1 MIILSQI
8 QDEKDLY
15 LLLSWII
22 DSCDSEI
29 SYGISKFGLKKTI
42 ESLSNTKYKK
52 RLKEIESINKL
63 KETLDLNQIN
73 YISRIDQN
81 WPKQLQDLKHIEPL
95 GLFFKGNF
103 EYILNKS
110 LAIVGTRKSTY
121 EGNMIA
127 TEIAF
132 DLANTGLNIISGGA
146 IGIDHAAHHGALI
159 ANGTTIAVQAAGLNK
174 LYPSKNI
181 DTFNKIINNGLLI
194 SEYPPYRNA
203 NKISFLHR
211 NRLIAALSIGTLVIE
226 AGEISGALSTARYA
240 TKLNRFLMAI
250 PGSILSKSS
259 LGTNE
264 LIRNREAELVSDVKQ
279 ILQVISP
286 IGVNS

>member
-1 MIILSQI
+1 MINLSKI
-8 QDEKDLY
+8 QEEKDLY

-63 KETLDLNQIN
+63 KENLELNQIN

-146 IGIDHAAHHGALI
+146 LGIDHAAHHGALI

>member
-29 SYGISKFGLKKTI
+29 SHGISKFGLKKTI

-63 KETLDLNQIN
+63 KESLELNQIN

-146 IGIDHAAHHGALI
+146 LGIDHAAHHGALI

>member
-8 QDEKDLY
+8 HDEKDLY

-29 SYGISKFGLKKTI
+29 SHGISKFGLKKTI

-63 KETLDLNQIN
+63 KESLELNQIN

>member
-1 MIILSQI
+1 M
-8 QDEKDLY
+8 E
-15 LLLSWII
+15 
-22 DSCDSEI
+22 
-29 SYGISKFGLKKTI
+29 
-42 ESLSNTKYKK
+42 
-52 RLKEIESINKL
+52 NKL
-63 KETLDLNQIN
+63 KENLELNQIN

>member
-1 MIILSQI
+1 MINLSQI
-8 QDEKDLY
+8 HDEKDLY

-73 YISRIDQN
+73 YMSRIDQN
-81 WPKQLQDLKHIEPL
+81 WPKQLQDLKHVEPL

-103 EYILNKS
+103 EYILNNS

-203 NKISFLHR
+203 SKISFLHR

-240 TKLNRFLMAI
+240 TKLNRILMAI

-264 LIRNREAELVSDVKQ
+264 LIRNRVAELVSDVKQ

-286 IGVNS
+286 IGVNT

>member
-1 MIILSQI
+1 MINLSQI
-8 QDEKDLY
+8 HDEKDLY

-63 KETLDLNQIN
+63 KENLELNQIN

>member
-29 SYGISKFGLKKTI
+29 SHGISKFGLKKTI

-63 KETLDLNQIN
+63 KENLELNQIN

>member
-1 MIILSQI
+1 VINLSQI
-8 QDEKDLY
+8 HDEKDLY

-29 SYGISKFGLKKTI
+29 SHGISKFGLKKTI

-63 KETLDLNQIN
+63 KESLDLNQIN

>member
-1 MIILSQI
+1 VINLSKI
-8 QDEKDLY
+8 HDEKDLY

-63 KETLDLNQIN
+63 KENLELNQIN

-103 EYILNKS
+103 EYILKKS

-146 IGIDHAAHHGALI
+146 LGIDHAAHHGALI

>member
-1 MIILSQI
+1 MLNFKDM

-22 DSCDSEI
+22 DSCDIQISQEI
-29 SYGISKFGLKKTI
+29 NKFGI
-42 ESLSNTKYKK
+42 ERVFKSLTNTKYLK
-52 RLKEIESINKL
+52 RLKEIESIEEL
-63 KETLDLNQIN
+63 KESLELNHIN
-73 YISRIDQN
+73 YISRIDSN
-81 WPKQLQDLKHIEPL
+81 WPNSLRDLNIIEPF

-103 EYILNKS
+103 NCLSFNS
-110 LAIVGTRKSTY
+110 VAIVGTRKSTS
-121 EGNMIA
+121 EGNMIS

-132 DLANTGLNIISGGA
+132 DLVKKGLNIVSGGA
-146 IGIDHAAHHGALI
+146 IGIDHAAHQGALI

-174 LYPSKNI
+174 LYPTKNI
-181 DTFNKIINNGLLI
+181 DTFKKIIENGLLI
-194 SEYPPYRNA
+194 SEYPPNRNA

-211 NRLIAALSIGTLVIE
+211 NRIIAALSLGTLVIE

-240 TKLNRFLMAI
+240 TNLNRFLMAI
-250 PGSILSKSS
+250 PGSIFSKSS

-264 LIRNREAELVSDVKQ
+264 LIRNREAELVTDVKQ
-279 ILQVISP
+279 ILTLLSP

>member
-1 MIILSQI
+1 VINLSKI
-8 QDEKDLY
+8 HDEKDLY

-63 KETLDLNQIN
+63 KENLELNQIN

-103 EYILNKS
+103 EYILKKS

>member
-1 MIILSQI
+1 MINLSKI

-132 DLANTGLNIISGGA
+132 DLANSGLNIISGGA

-159 ANGTTIAVQAAGLNK
+159 ANGTTIAIQAAGLNK

-181 DTFNKIINNGLLI
+181 DTFNK
-194 SEYPPYRNA
+194 
-203 NKISFLHR
+203 
-211 NRLIAALSIGTLVIE
+211 
-226 AGEISGALSTARYA
+226 
-240 TKLNRFLMAI
+240 
-250 PGSILSKSS
+250 
-259 LGTNE
+259 
-264 LIRNREAELVSDVKQ
+264 
-279 ILQVISP
+279 
-286 IGVNS
+286 

>member
-29 SYGISKFGLKKTI
+29 SHGISKFGLKKTI

-63 KETLDLNQIN
+63 KESLELNQIN